1 VTLERTD
8 RPPVAELP
16 PSEPEPG
23 ERGRW
28 SARLRRWPRRLA
40 LALLALV
47 VALTLAAL
55 TFDLATNGHEQ
66 PAASLYRGP
75 FVRVDGT
82 SLAYRSWGHRGSPI
96 VLLGGAAEPS
106 WVWHDVG
113 PLLSA
118 SGHRVFA
125 VDLPP
130 FGYSQ
135 RRGPYTMPR
144 WLGLVRGFE
153 RRLHVVH
160 PVLVGHSLG
169 AGTAAAAALAH
180 PGAVSGVVLLDGD
193 ALAFGGPGWLA
204 DLLVYPY
211 YTALY
216 RVVTGSDWIVGRVFR
231 NAWGPDPP
239 RSEHAALAQFERPFR
254 VRGTEAGLKQLAA
267 GGVPGLSL
275 AQLARLRVP
284 RAVIWGAN
292 DTVDSLSSG
301 RTTATTLHTR
311 LETIP
316 RAGHLSMLAQPRTT
330 AGLIL
335 RFIAT
340 LPRRR

>member
-1 VTLERTD
+1 V
-8 RPPVAELP
+8 
-16 PSEPEPG
+16 
-23 ERGRW
+23 
-28 SARLRRWPRRLA
+28 LA
-40 LALLALV
+40 VLALV
-47 VALTLAAL
+47 VAVTLAAFA
-55 TFDLATNGHEQ
+55 FDLATNGGEQ

-75 FVRVDGT
+75 FVRIDGT
-82 SLAYRSWGHRGSPI
+82 SLAYRSWGQRGSPI

-106 WVWHDVG
+106 WVWHEVG
-113 PLLSA
+113 PLLA
-118 SGHRVFA
+118 GSGHRVFA
-125 VDLPP
+125 LDLPP

-144 WLGLVRGFE
+144 WLELLRGFE
-153 RRLHVVH
+153 RRRHIVR

-169 AGTAAAAALAH
+169 AGVAAAGALAD
-180 PGAVSGVVLLDGD
+180 PRAVSGVVLLDGD
-193 ALAFGGPGWLA
+193 ALAFGGNNGWLA

-254 VRGTEAGLKQLAA
+254 VQGTEAALKQLAA
-267 GGVPGLSL
+267 GGIPGLSMT
-275 AQLARLRVP
+275 QLARLRVP
-284 RAVIWGAN
+284 HAVLWGAN
-292 DTVDSLSSG
+292 DTVDSVSSG

-316 RAGHLSMLAQPRTT
+316 RAGHLSMLAQPSTT
-330 AGLIL
+330 ASLIL
-335 RFIAT
+335 RFIGT
-340 LPRRR
+340 LTRSRR